1 MMLGKNLADK
11 PLKEMKVL
19 TANCLERQ
27 GSRAGD
33 CRYQPRV
40 GGFAFF
46 MVTTRAETGD
56 PIGFGGRR

>member
-1 MMLGKNLADK
+1 MMLGKDL
-11 PLKEMKVL
+11 PLTEMKVL

-27 GSRAGD
+27 RARADD
-33 CRYQPRV
+33 CRCQPRV

-46 MVTTRAETGD
+46 MVTTRADTGD